1 MREFKLTE
9 RYTPRQGQALQ
20 RYMQDLEKCKV
31 ISADQE
37 ADLVNRAKDGD
48 LAAKEKLIKANLRF
62 VVSVAKAYTRDPD
75 MFQELVSVGN
85 IGLAESFET
94 FDPTKGFKFISY
106 AVWHIRKEMLNYLA
120 SSSRMIKIPANR
132 SMQTKAIYDAGIKIS
147 VELGREPTRDEILE
161 YLKKTGDERFKTI
174 DIDAINAALRA
185 DHKPHSLDSVLSSSD
200 DTTTWGD
207 VIPSA
212 AESPDLS
219 VSRDSA
225 SGLLRSVVGTL
236 SESEQEIITRYYG
249 LKTGEMESFASIGEK
264 MGLSG
269 ERVRQKYN
277 QALLRLKGMVKRKRM
292 SISDFTSE

>member
-48 LAAKEKLIKANLRF
+48 LVAKEKLIKANLRF

-75 MFQELVSVGN
+75 VFQELVSVGN
-85 IGLAESFET
+85 IGLAESLDT

-106 AVWHIRKEMLNYLA
+106 AVWHIRKEMLNYL
-120 SSSRMIKIPANR
+120 STSSRMIRLPSNR
-132 SMQTKAIYDAGIKIS
+132 SMQTKAIYDAGVKIS
-147 VELGREPTRDEILE
+147 VQLGREPTTEEVLE
-161 YLKKTGDERFKTI
+161 YLKESGDERFKTI
-174 DIDAINAALRA
+174 DMDVINAAIKA
-185 DHKPHSLDSVLSSSD
+185 DPKPHSLDAMMSSSD
-200 DTTTWGD
+200 DSTTWGD
-207 VIPSA
+207 TIPSA
-212 AESPDLS
+212 TDSPDLG
-219 VSRDSA
+219 VSKDSA
-225 SGLLRSVVGTL
+225 SNFLRSVIRSL

-249 LKTGEMESFASIGEK
+249 LNTGEMESFASIGEK
-264 MGLSG
+264 MGISG

-277 QALLRLKGMVKRKRM
+277 QALLRLKGLVKRKKIG
-292 SISDFTSE
+292 ISDFTS

>member
-48 LAAKEKLIKANLRF
+48 LVAKEKLIKANLRF

-75 MFQELVSVGN
+75 VFQELVSVGN
-85 IGLAESFET
+85 IGLAESLDT

-106 AVWHIRKEMLNYLA
+106 AVWHIRKEMLNYL
-120 SSSRMIKIPANR
+120 STSSRMIRLPSNR
-132 SMQTKAIYDAGIKIS
+132 SMQTKAIYDAGVKIS
-147 VELGREPTRDEILE
+147 VQLGREPTTEEILE
-161 YLKKTGDERFKTI
+161 YLKENGDERFKTI
-174 DIDAINAALRA
+174 DMDAINAAIKA
-185 DHKPHSLDSVLSSSD
+185 DPKPHSLDAMMSSSD
-200 DTTTWGD
+200 DSTTWGD
-207 VIPSA
+207 MIPSA
-212 AESPDLS
+212 TESPDLG

-225 SGLLRSVVGTL
+225 SNFLRSVIGSL

-249 LKTGEMESFASIGEK
+249 LNTGEMESFASIGEK
-264 MGLSG
+264 MGISG
-269 ERVRQKYN
+269 ERARQKYN
-277 QALLRLKGMVKRKRM
+277 QALLRLKGLVKRKKI
-292 SISDFTSE
+292 SISDFTS

>member
-75 MFQELVSVGN
+75 VFQELVSVGN
-85 IGLAESFET
+85 IGLAESLDT

-106 AVWHIRKEMLNYLA
+106 AVWHIRKEMLNYLS
-120 SSSRMIKIPANR
+120 SSSRMIRLPSNR
-132 SMQTKAIYDAGIKIS
+132 SMQTKAIYDAGVKIS
-147 VELGREPTRDEILE
+147 VQLGREPTTEEVLE
-161 YLKKTGDERFKTI
+161 YLKESGDERFKTI
-174 DIDAINAALRA
+174 DMDAINAAIKA
-185 DHKPHSLDSVLSSSD
+185 DPKPHSLDAMMSSSD
-200 DTTTWGD
+200 DSTTWGD
-207 VIPSA
+207 MIPSA
-212 AESPDLS
+212 TDSPDLG
-219 VSRDSA
+219 VSKDSA
-225 SGLLRSVVGTL
+225 SNFLRSVIGSL

-249 LKTGEMESFASIGEK
+249 LNTGEMESFASIGEK
-264 MGLSG
+264 MGISG
-269 ERVRQKYN
+269 ERARQKYN
-277 QALLRLKGMVKRKRM
+277 QALLRLKGLVKRKKI
-292 SISDFTSE
+292 SISDFTS

>member
-75 MFQELVSVGN
+75 VFQELVSVGN
-85 IGLAESFET
+85 IGLAESLDT

-106 AVWHIRKEMLNYLA
+106 AVWHIRKEMLNYLS
-120 SSSRMIKIPANR
+120 SSSRMIRLPSNR
-132 SMQTKAIYDAGIKIS
+132 SMQTKAIYDAGVKIS
-147 VELGREPTRDEILE
+147 VQLGREPTTEEVLE
-161 YLKKTGDERFKTI
+161 YLKESGDERFNTI
-174 DIDAINAALRA
+174 DMDAINAAIKA
-185 DHKPHSLDSVLSSSD
+185 DPKPHSLDAMMSSSD
-200 DTTTWGD
+200 DSTTWGD
-207 VIPSA
+207 MIPSA
-212 AESPDLS
+212 TDSPDLG
-219 VSRDSA
+219 VSKDSA
-225 SGLLRSVVGTL
+225 SNFLRSVIRSL

-249 LKTGEMESFASIGEK
+249 LNTGEMESFASIGEK
-264 MGLSG
+264 MGISG
-269 ERVRQKYN
+269 ERARQKYN
-277 QALLRLKGMVKRKRM
+277 QALLRLKGLVKRRKI
-292 SISDFTSE
+292 SISDFTS